1 VAWFISLPFNIR
13 LALLFVFGLVV
24 GGQINR
30 AIYGLAWDSRPI
42 GPWTTK
48 HKDAPQ
54 RSWWDRL
61 PIVGWFGLAREEK
74 VHGKLY
80 WFRPMLIELAMGIGF
95 AMLYQFEMDG
105 GLHEWVIPEGRV
117 PTPPVAAADLHWE
130 YLSHIV
136 LITLMMV
143 ATFIDFDEK
152 TIPDTITVP
161 GTMIGFLIATIAPS
175 SLLPSFFVT
184 GAAPNFKV
192 TEPFLDAA
200 NPFLWVP
207 VWDGVRGLLV
217 AILCLLGWWYALA
230 PKTFYFRRG
239 FTKGLKFLV
248 ARMFR
253 KPRYQSNA
261 MVSPSVLSAAFVVSL
276 VWTLIAWYWG
286 GTHWRGLLSS
296 LVGMAFGG
304 GLVWAFRVVAS
315 TVMQQEALGFGDV
328 TLMGMIGAYVGWQPS
343 LLIFFIAPFAGML
356 IALCQLVITRR
367 KEIAYGPY
375 LCFGTLVLILN
386 WTTIWVRTQEYYLL
400 GLWIPVGLFI
410 CLIALGVMLGSWLW
424 FKHKFIYPDED

>member
-192 TEPFLDAA
+192 TESVLMGA
-200 NPFLWVP
+200 
-207 VWDGVRGLLV
+207 G
-217 AILCLLGWWYALA
+217 LGWRA
-230 PKTFYFRRG
+230 R
-239 FTKGLKFLV
+239 V
-248 ARMFR
+248 AGRD
-253 KPRYQSNA
+253 SL
-261 MVSPSVLSAAFVVSL
+261 SV
-276 VWTLIAWYWG
+276 
-286 GTHWRGLLSS
+286 
-296 LVGMAFGG
+296 
-304 GLVWAFRVVAS
+304 GLVVCVGPENFLLPSWLHEGAEVSGGSHVSQATLSKQCDGQPECAFCSICRV
-315 TVMQQEALGFGDV
+315 
-328 TLMGMIGAYVGWQPS
+328 
-343 LLIFFIAPFAGML
+343 
-356 IALCQLVITRR
+356 TRVDFD
-367 KEIAYGPY
+367 
-375 LCFGTLVLILN
+375 CLVLGRHSLA
-386 WTTIWVRTQEYYLL
+386 R
-400 GLWIPVGLFI
+400 
-410 CLIALGVMLGSWLW
+410 AA
-424 FKHKFIYPDED
+424 